1 MTGWFDHHA
10 ELSAAADV
18 VSRRLEDEVVLVNL
32 RSNRIFSLNRTGAR
46 YWELLLAGNRRAEIK
61 TQLAGEFGVEPDD
74 VAREIEKLEQ
84 ELVSEGLV
92 TEAV

>member
-1 MTGWFDHHA
+1 MTSWAEHHA
-10 ELSAAADV
+10 ELSAADDV

-46 YWELLLAGNRRAEIK
+46 YWELLLGGNRRAEIAQ
-61 TQLAGEFGVEPDD
+61 QLAREFGVEPDE
-74 VAREIEKLEQ
+74 VAKEIDKLEQ

-92 TEAV
+92 TETV